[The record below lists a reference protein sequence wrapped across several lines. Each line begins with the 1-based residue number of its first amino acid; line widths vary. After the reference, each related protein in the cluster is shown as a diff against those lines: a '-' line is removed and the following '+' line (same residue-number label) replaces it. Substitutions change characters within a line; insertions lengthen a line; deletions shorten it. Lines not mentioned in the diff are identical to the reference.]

1 MELEYLWQHVG
12 SWWDFQRPQC
22 KKRYEFQSCSMHLAQ
37 MFFLTNLTVFNKKT
51 LDSLFQVHGWHL
63 KHIQHFNHKP
73 SSSSSSP
80 SRQRHV
86 PHRSPSDPTRML
98 PPVREHVMKH
108 LHHRKQQ
115 QQQPSFHVSGQQESQ
130 ENIRQQ
136 VRQLRAFQK
145 AGQVARGRKP
155 NPVITKAVS
164 SENLASASDLK
175 LSPCHRLDVD
185 EFLPQIAIN
194 QESLILDEDSL
205 LSQSAPEHSLR
216 DMMAKDQRSNSVPSK
231 NLLMVPKWEWAMPLA
246 TFNSDN
252 SFHVNRCSSAL
263 DLSSSASAEL
273 LRQSFS
279 QPIWRSKSC
288 EREGFNIVR
297 PKSPKNSNRASPL
310 RSVLSWMGISPQ
322 STPRASPASSRSPS
336 PGSRHSSPFSPS
348 DLMTIRPLVNWGG
361 LRSL

>member
-1 MELEYLWQHVG
+1 MSFSLVVCTWP
-12 SWWDFQRPQC
+12 RC
-22 KKRYEFQSCSMHLAQ
+22 
-37 MFFLTNLTVFNKKT
+37 FFLTNLTVFNKKT

-80 SRQRHV
+80 PRQRHV

-108 LHHRKQQ
+108 LHHRKWQ

-145 AGQVARGRKP
+145 AGQEARGRKP

-164 SENLASASDLK
+164 SENMASASDLK

-263 DLSSSASAEL
+263 DLSSEL

-297 PKSPKNSNRASPL
+297 PKLPKNSNRAAPL

-322 STPRASPASSRSPS
+322 NMPRASPASSRSPS
-336 PGSRHSSPFSPS
+336 PGSHHSSSVSPNSTPVGSPFSTS
-348 DLMTIRPLVNWGG
+348 DLMTIRPLVN
-361 LRSL
+361 